1 MAIVEA
7 INIPIGVTGTE
18 TVQQAANSYEDLGD
32 AVAKT
37 QREAERLAL
46 QYGVNDAK
54 TQEAIVSAAK
64 YKRQLDQLDTSINLN
79 TSSMEL
85 LLSITQSLVGG
96 FTAAIGATAI
106 FGAESEDLQRL
117 LVKVQGALAFS
128 EGLNT
133 LREQLPTAVTGLT
146 SKFRTFNITVNTTN
160 KLLKGL
166 GVGALLVGI
175 GLLIKYMDTVVAKF
189 KEWGDALGITNFA
202 LKEQVKSQ
210 QQIVDETERQIALN
224 EAVGASQEDILKQ
237 EEQLLKQKIEL
248 AKESEK
254 LAQLQLEYAQ
264 FQKEGVEEATKAT
277 LDAANNTKIAEAN
290 LTAFYKLTH
299 KERLDAQAEFRQNMF
314 ALEFQDYLDGK
325 KLLEQIEELE
335 RQYLLDK
342 YDPNGDYV
350 RIRKAGRIFANKEA
364 EEQAQIEYLNL
375 QEQKRKELELLE
387 EAYLKDLI
395 SKESY
400 EKKKAELDGYYKDLE
415 FKRTQELAQRQRDT
429 QEEFAIG
436 TTQMLLDL
444 NNIFQGQKED
454 QSRQE
459 FEREKALQIG
469 QTLIGT
475 YFAAQRAYASQINPL
490 DPTSPIRAGL
500 AAAFATASGLARVAT
515 IRRVRYN
522 DPNAPTGAS
531 NTGGGISQTVP
542 RFNAPTTRLPQT
554 DEFTQVRRVYV
565 TERDIT
571 NVQDKVRVTESLSQ
585 F

>member
-7 INIPIGVTGTE
+7 INIPIGVTGQE

-146 SKFRTFNITVNTTN
+146 SKFKTFNITVNTTN

-224 EAVGASQEDILKQ
+224 EALGKS
-237 EEQLLKQKIEL
+237 EEEILKQKIEL

-264 FQKEGVEEATKAT
+264 FQKEGVEEATQAT

-290 LTAFYKLTH
+290 LTAFYKLTL
-299 KERLDAQAEFRQNMF
+299 KERLEAQLEFRQNMF

-415 FKRTQELAQRQRDT
+415 FKRTQNLKQKERDT
-429 QEEFAIG
+429 QEEFAVG
-436 TTQMLLDL
+436 TAQMLLDL

-531 NTGGGISQTVP
+531 NKAGGISQTVP

>member
-32 AVAKT
+32 AVSKT

-46 QYGVNDAK
+46 QYGVNDTK
-54 TQEAIVSAAK
+54 TQEAITVAAK
-64 YKRQLDQLDTSINLN
+64 YKYQLEQLDTAIELN

-85 LLSITQSLVGG
+85 LVSITQSLVGG
-96 FTAAIGATAI
+96 FSAAIGASAL
-106 FGAESEDLQRL
+106 FGSNSEDLSRI
-117 LVKVQGALAFS
+117 LVKVQGALALS
-128 EGLNT
+128 EGLNN
-133 LREQLPTAVTGLT
+133 LRKELPRAVTGLIG
-146 SKFRTFNITVNTTN
+146 KFRNLNLTINTTG

-166 GVGALLVGI
+166 GIGALLVGL
-175 GLLIKYMDTVVAKF
+175 GLFIKYMDTIVAKF

-202 LKEQVKSQ
+202 LQDQIKLQEGIVKQ
-210 QQIVDETERQIALN
+210 GERELALL
-224 EAVGASQEDILKQ
+224 EATGASETTLFNKRIKIAQ
-237 EEQLLKQKIEL
+237 EEL
-248 AKESEK
+248 K
-254 LAQLQLEYAQ
+254 LAQQQREL
-264 FQKEGVEEATKAT
+264 
-277 LDAANNTKIAEAN
+277 
-290 LTAFYKLTH
+290 
-299 KERLDAQAEFRQNMF
+299 AEFRKEDIEDAKQAELDAMNAVKVAQTNLVQF
-314 ALEFQDYLDGK
+314 RLQQQREFNQKTWELQMQQLQDNKETLK
-325 KLLEQIEELE
+325 SIEELE
-335 RQYLLDK
+335 REYLLYR
-342 YDPNGDYV
+342 YDPQGDFV
-350 RIRKAGRIFANKEA
+350 RIQAKGRIFSNKEA
-364 EEQAQIEYLNL
+364 EKQAEIEYLNL

-387 EAYLKDLI
+387 EAFLKELI

-415 FKRTQELAQRQRDT
+415 FKRTQDLKQKERDV
-429 QEEFAIG
+429 QEEFAVG
-436 TTQMLLDL
+436 TAQMLLDL

-459 FEREKALQIG
+459 FEREKAIAIG
-469 QTLIGT
+469 QTLIST
-475 YFAAQRAYASQINPL
+475 YFAAQKAYSSQINPL
-490 DPTSPIRAGL
+490 DPTSPVRATL

-522 DPNAPTGAS
+522 DPNDKGSGSSVGA
-531 NTGGGISQTVP
+531 GGAAVP
-542 RFNAPTTRLPQT
+542 RFQAPTTRLPQT